1 MAKIRIDISNAVFDI
16 LFSQVDA
23 AKKKIQMLRLY
34 FEYDPS
40 SFALTHNK
48 KLTLQ
53 SNHPIAIAMK

>member
-1 MAKIRIDISNAVFDI
+1 MAKIRIDILNAVFDI

-23 AKKKIQMLRLY
+23 AKKFQMLRLY